1 MGASKSLTKRRIGVA
16 VNYGLLLLSLFFS
29 IAGHSLGWTD
39 AIKVAFW
46 LSVTFVLVTFFPIHI
61 KTGLW
66 RLAHAKIGTLD
77 EREIQQTLESLRQA
91 YIVFTI
97 ISLLMIIT
105 SVVLGL
111 GSQTQQLVVF
121 WLLLYLAHTLPSS
134 ILAWTITHIPAQ
146 TEE

>member
-1 MGASKSLTKRRIGVA
+1 MSTSNSLTKRRMGVA

-29 IAGHSLGWTD
+29 IAGNSLGWSV

-46 LSVTFVLVTFFPIHI
+46 LSAMFVLVTFFPIHI

-97 ISLLMIIT
+97 ISLLIIIT
-105 SVVLGL
+105 SVILGL
-111 GSQTQQLVVF
+111 GSQSQQLVVF
-121 WLLLYLAHTLPSS
+121 WVLLYLAHTLPSS
-134 ILAWTITHIPAQ
+134 ILAWNITYVPAQ
-146 TEE
+146 AEK